1 MYSCVNNL
9 PLSTFWV
16 FDFEIFA
23 PVWYFLFYYEHEGI
37 SHVHTLYN
45 LLCFTHI
52 VLYSVSNR
60 KKDNDHATIVDKMK
74 TMQHRKGYNYV
85 VQYNIGII
93 MSYNA
98 TSKWV

>member
-1 MYSCVNNL
+1 MSRKRNIKLVLSLLIDVPVPIQKSERSCIRVLTVYNL

-52 VLYSVSNR
+52 VLYSV
-60 KKDNDHATIVDKMK
+60 
-74 TMQHRKGYNYV
+74 
-85 VQYNIGII
+85 
-93 MSYNA
+93 
-98 TSKWV
+98 